1 MEEGFNQKLL
11 KEKENSL
18 LKLKAEKDKYTE
30 LFIEKNE
37 LENEFNKLNIEFEQL
52 KISKTDKNSKQIS
65 KIKY

>member
-18 LKLKAEKDKYTE
+18 LKLKAEKDRYSE